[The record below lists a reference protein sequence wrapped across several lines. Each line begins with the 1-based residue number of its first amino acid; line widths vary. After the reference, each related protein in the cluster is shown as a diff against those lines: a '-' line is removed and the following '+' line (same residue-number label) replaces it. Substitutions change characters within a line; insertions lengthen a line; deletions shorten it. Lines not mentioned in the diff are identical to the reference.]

1 MLFMAESWKPV
12 AEFLIGTYEV
22 SDLGNVRIV
31 QKIGTK
37 TIIQPVDVSSGWL
50 HLFDGRKFGVNVLV
64 ATAFVP
70 NPKKYVVVN
79 NKDGDKRNNAA
90 INLEWV
96 CFNSTNIHDKV
107 EDDTDEVEEAI
118 CQYSRDGKFIAE
130 YASSKEAGKALSIRS
145 DYINQVIS
153 GKRTTIGDSLW
164 RLKSDGPPTVL
175 EPKYRPVKQFS
186 MSNELIKEFSSVA
199 EASAELDITFQRIIA
214 VCEGRFRSTGGFRFQ
229 YTGGSDSG
237 DGVSESG
244 GRKKE
249 PHVRQYMPNFLFM
262 YEFLSVKSASKSV
275 GVPEDAI
282 RSCCN
287 RTIKTAGDYLWRW
300 SDDDDVR
307 GLYEKAERE
316 EKKKR
321 NKELREEKKRKKRE
335 EVKAAK
341 EAVVSVD
348 DANRFNKRI
357 VSQKKRR
364 PSRVG
369 KSGKIVRQ
377 YTLDGKLVREYKSAS
392 EAARTV
398 GIASGNISS
407 CCLKKYGYNSC
418 KGFLWRYAEDDEL
431 SSGGSLDGK

>member
-1 MLFMAESWKPV
+1 MLLMAERWKPV

-31 QKIGTK
+31 QKIGVK

-79 NKDGDKRNNAA
+79 NKDGDKKNNAA

-96 CFNSTNIHDKV
+96 CFNSTTTYEKV
-107 EDDTDEVEEAI
+107 EVDAEEVEEAI
-118 CQYSRDGKFIAE
+118 CQYSRDGKFISE

-164 RLKSDGPPTVL
+164 RLKSAGPPTVL

-199 EASAELDITFQRIIA
+199 EASAELDITFQRIIS

-229 YTGGSDSG
+229 YAGGSDSG
-237 DGVSESG
+237 DGVSESC

-275 GVPEDAI
+275 GVPEDDI

-307 GLYEKAERE
+307 GLFEKAERE
-316 EKKKR
+316 ERKRR
-321 NKELREEKKRKKRE
+321 NKELREEKKRKKKE
-335 EVKAAK
+335 QSEAKAAK
-341 EAVVSVD
+341 AAD
-348 DANRFNKRI
+348 DARKVDKR
-357 VSQKKRR
+357 VVGPRR
-364 PSRVG
+364 
-369 KSGKIVRQ
+369 SGKPGKVVRQ
-377 YTLDGKLVREYKSAS
+377 YTLDGKLIREYKSAS
-392 EAARTV
+392 EAARVLGTA
-398 GIASGNISS
+398 GGNISS
-407 CCLKKYGYNSC
+407 CCLKRYGYNSC